1 MIVHDLHLERISVL
15 ESKGDPPGAIHFDRP
30 LALAVP
36 REPMKSD
43 TAKRRKVI
51 ERGGAVELRQT
62 LPRER
67 FVEAGKTST
76 CPFRRT
82 GESPFL

>member
-1 MIVHDLHLERISVL
+1 
-15 ESKGDPPGAIHFDRP
+15 
-30 LALAVP
+30 
-36 REPMKSD
+36 MKSD

-67 FVEAGKTST
+67 FVEAGKLRLARFDELAS
-76 CPFRRT
+76 RRSFDGAYHT
-82 GESPFL
+82 YSILR